1 MFLFIC
7 TDTPIDEFKDY
18 DDITNTNQNGNT
30 GYPMSLDYSYPSNEL
45 VTSPSIRIMNNNN
58 PNPHENNVN
67 VIAKSIK
74 SKNVQP
80 SISSLMKLSDLRK
93 IYNVP
98 KPILKKKY
106 HPRRKNKPPS
116 RYIYYK
122 N

>member
-1 MFLFIC
+1 MF

-30 GYPMSLDYSYPSNEL
+30 GYPMSLDYSYPSSNEL
-45 VTSPSIRIMNNNN
+45 VTSPSIRIMNNN
-58 PNPHENNVN
+58 PNTHKNV
-67 VIAKSIK
+67 KSIK

-106 HPRRKNKPPS
+106 HPRRKNKPS

>member
-1 MFLFIC
+1 MF

-18 DDITNTNQNGNT
+18 DDITTANQNGNT

-45 VTSPSIRIMNNNN
+45 VTSPSIRIMNNSPQKNVANFRENDIITKNN
-58 PNPHENNVN
+58 N
-67 VIAKSIK
+67 IK

-98 KPILKKKY
+98 KPILKKK
-106 HPRRKNKPPS
+106 HLPRRKNKPS